1 MSPTAELCRAYGVNP
16 GAALPT
22 DDVVF
27 LEAALR

>member
-1 MSPTAELCRAYGVNP
+1 MSPTAELCRAYGVKP

-27 LEAALR
+27 LEPP